1 MSSKQSL
8 ILWAVIFAISYYVF
22 RYKRIRN
29 LSAVAISSF
38 IALLVSFMFYVPTT
52 PTDIFESDGMNALY
66 AFVASITY
74 IFLIFYLL
82 LKATSDVESPMSH

>member
-1 MSSKQSL
+1 
-8 ILWAVIFAISYYVF
+8 
-22 RYKRIRN
+22 
-29 LSAVAISSF
+29 
-38 IALLVSFMFYVPTT
+38 MFYVPTT